1 MNYRRI
7 RRYIQKKVKNTF
19 EKNGLLEKYRTRE
32 KRRVEDIVKK
42 VTATLVETAR
52 VYSADIVRENLRDMK
67 MNSKKVSR
75 KMNYRLQ
82 TFPYRK
88 IISNIDYKACE
99 RGSNVIEADAKRSLI
114 TCSPC
119 RSVDKRNRV
128 DSKYKCKKR
137 GFSLNLHYVACLN
150 LFSHLNDGEIAIRGG
165 RNVPNPKGGLS
176 GVRQFSPQ

>member
-1 MNYRRI
+1 
-7 RRYIQKKVKNTF
+7 
-19 EKNGLLEKYRTRE
+19 
-32 KRRVEDIVKK
+32 
-42 VTATLVETAR
+42 
-52 VYSADIVRENLRDMK
+52 
-67 MNSKKVSR
+67 
-75 KMNYRLQ
+75 MNYRLQ
-82 TFPYRK
+82 TLPYRK
-88 IISNIDYKACE
+88 IISNIDYKAYE

-165 RNVPNPKGGLS
+165 KMYLTLKAGSVVSANLALNDSAMSERVLEGKPVLNIINS
-176 GVRQFSPQ
+176 SNH